1 MIAYGRGKWAVSQ
14 KPKLIPFLRLPRRL
28 KNGEIKNLLQIP
40 ALYNSH
46 AQRRPINLNGKRR
59 INRLGCR
66 GDNFLELYQAVK
78 FTYLGFVWNLFFC
91 SVVAES
97 PTQIKYLL
105 SLSSIF

>member
-1 MIAYGRGKWAVSQ
+1 MGGVSGQ
-14 KPKLIPFLRLPRRL
+14 FPRKPKVIPFLRLPRRL

-66 GDNFLELYQAVK
+66 GDNVLELYQAVK
-78 FTYLGFVWNLFFC
+78 FTYLGFVLNLFFLC
-91 SVVAES
+91 RCG
-97 PTQIKYLL
+97 
-105 SLSSIF
+105 